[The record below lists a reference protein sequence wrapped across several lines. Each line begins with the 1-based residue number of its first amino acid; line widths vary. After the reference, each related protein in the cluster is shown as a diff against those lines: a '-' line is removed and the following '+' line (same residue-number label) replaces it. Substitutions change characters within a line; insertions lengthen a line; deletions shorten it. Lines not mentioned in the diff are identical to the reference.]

1 MHNQKAHLIKAEAQ
15 WRKAYQRAFFCGV
28 LVIMAMML
36 IVMVPMIAGK
46 PVDQKAVAES
56 AAPFVIF
63 FAAIAGICQ
72 FIHSG
77 VKAKIKRLEQ

>member
-1 MHNQKAHLIKAEAQ
+1 MTKAELIKLEVKLS
-15 WRKAYQRAFFCGV
+15 KAYRRAFFCGV
-28 LVIMAMML
+28 LVIIAMML

-56 AAPFVIF
+56 AAPFLIF
-63 FAAIAGICQ
+63 FAAIAGLCQ
-72 FIHSG
+72 FFHSG